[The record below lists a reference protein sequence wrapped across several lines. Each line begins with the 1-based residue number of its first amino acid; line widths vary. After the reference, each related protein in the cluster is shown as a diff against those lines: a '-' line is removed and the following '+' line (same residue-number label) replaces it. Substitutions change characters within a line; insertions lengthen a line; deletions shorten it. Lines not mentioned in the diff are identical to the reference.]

1 MDNTLFQVSVYL
13 FTLPQS
19 LGDPRR
25 LFGPGMKVFIVFP
38 SSSRNS
44 FFFCTMRL
52 VFFFLQ

>member
-44 FFFCTMRL
+44 FFMYSAFS
-52 VFFFLQ
+52 FFFYNK